1 MKYIIDSNNI
11 IINDSSD
18 FDIEHILEC
27 GQCFRFYKK
36 DNRDYIIIAYS
47 KILRVTQDDQQVTF
61 HNTTEEEFQSIW
73 MKYFDLGRDYS
84 IIKTT
89 LSKFDEHLQTAV
101 SEKGGIRILQQDTWE
116 SLISFIISQNN
127 HISNI
132 RRVIERL
139 SNKYG
144 TYIGE
149 IEDEKY
155 YSFPTIEQLSIA
167 TEEELRALK
176 VGFRA
181 PYIINAC
188 EKVANGEV
196 DLETV
201 CCGNLLEAKKQL
213 ITIKGVGNKVADCVL
228 LFGAMRYEV
237 FPTDVWVKRIME
249 YYYFKEDTK
258 IKVIDDFAKENYG
271 ELAGFAQQYLFYYA
285 RDLQIGK

>member
-11 IINDSSD
+11 IINSCTD

-27 GQCFRFYKK
+27 GQCFRFYKN
-36 DNRDYIIIAYS
+36 DNKDYIIIAYN
-47 KILRVTQDDQQVTF
+47 KILRVTQNDKQIIF
-61 HNTTEEEFQSIW
+61 HDTTEEQFQSIW
-73 MKYFDLGRDYS
+73 INYFDLDRDYS
-84 IIKTT
+84 VIKTT
-89 LSKFDEHLQTAV
+89 LSKLDQYLQAAV

-127 HISNI
+127 HIRNI
-132 RRVIERL
+132 KRVIERL
-139 SNKYG
+139 SNRYG

-149 IEDEKY
+149 IDEIKY
-155 YSFPTIEQLSIA
+155 YSFPTVKQLSMA
-167 TEEELRALK
+167 TEEELRELK

-181 PYIINAC
+181 PYIVNAC
-188 EKVANGEV
+188 HKVLDGEV
-196 DLETV
+196 NLKTL
-201 CCGNLLEAKKQL
+201 CSGNLQEAKKQL

-249 YYYFKEDTK
+249 YYYFQEDTK
-258 IKVIDDFAKENYG
+258 IQVIDAFAKENYG
-271 ELAGFAQQYLFYYA
+271 DLAGFAQQYLFYYA